1 MIFAVG
7 SQKTATVLHPSK
19 NRYNSLGNQFLQDF
33 IQQAIQNAHE
43 ELIQQ
48 KQLKQLADVLRFPT
62 DREAPSG
69 MY

>member
-1 MIFAVG
+1 LDN
-7 SQKTATVLHPSK
+7 S
-19 NRYNSLGNQFLQDF
+19 NSLGNQFLQDF

-48 KQLKQLADVLRFPT
+48 KQLKQLADVLKFPT